1 MLGFHAVS
9 AAPIS
14 TGRAKSTHHAIASLS
29 ATATQELVFSRLG
42 AANLSMG
49 GSPYT
54 LGFDSGFDQGSSFV
68 ATASIVQEFLGA
80 VATLIADGSV
90 DKLGSA
96 LLATSGTLNAHV
108 TALGASLQS
117 IGSLT
122 GNSVL
127 LHRATVNLSTLA
139 SLQAEL
145 KYLFE
150 DTDQV
155 NITLYLDRIREIST
169 YIDTI
174 RSLTSHIDKERA
186 TTLYMDKILSPS
198 SYIDQQ
204 KSFDLVREK

>member
-1 MLGFHAVS
+1 MFGFHAVS

-14 TGRAKSTHHAIASLS
+14 TGRAKTTHPAIVSLS
-29 ATATQELVFSRLG
+29 VTAAQDILISQLG
-42 AANLSMG
+42 AASLNMG
-49 GSPYT
+49 GSPFT
-54 LGFDSGFDQGSSFV
+54 LGFDPGFDQGTSLV
-68 ATASIVQEFLGA
+68 ATGTIVQEFLGA
-80 VATLIADGSV
+80 VATLIADGTV

-186 TTLYMDKILSPS
+186 TTLYMDKILLPS

>member
-1 MLGFHAVS
+1 MFGFHAVS

-14 TGRAKSTHHAIASLS
+14 TGRAKTTHHAIVSLS
-29 ATATQELVFSRLG
+29 VTAAQDILISQLG
-42 AANLSMG
+42 AASLNMG
-49 GSPYT
+49 GSPFT
-54 LGFDSGFDQGSSFV
+54 LGFDPGFDQGTSLV
-68 ATASIVQEFLGA
+68 ATGTIVQEFLGA
-80 VATLIADGSV
+80 VATLIADGTV

-96 LLATSGTLNAHV
+96 LLATSGVFNARV
-108 TALGASLQS
+108 IALEANLQS

-127 LHRATVNLSTLA
+127 LHGGAVNLLPLSA
-139 SLQAEL
+139 LQAEL
-145 KYLFE
+145 KHHF
-150 DTDQV
+150 DNTDQV
-155 NITLYLDRIREIST
+155 DFTLYLDRMQEIST